1 MVKFNNVKTEV
12 LNGYQV
18 NYCYYQGMMF
28 NAVLTSKYRQLNDG
42 SYKAVAHVLVVSN
55 EFESAYRDPST
66 QLAFVGEVLHVFQ
79 DEELLSDDDKEELFP
94 DLLMGTNPNFKSKYL
109 VFQ

>member
-1 MVKFNNVKTEV
+1 MVKFKSVKTEV
-12 LNGYQV
+12 LNGKQV

-28 NAVLTSKYRQLNDG
+28 NAVLTSTYHQLRDG
-42 SYKAVAHVLVVSN
+42 SYEAVAHVLVVQP

-66 QLAFVGEVLHVFQ
+66 QLAFVGEALHLLQEYVP
-79 DEELLSDDDKEELFP
+79 DEDKEDLFP

>member
-12 LNGYQV
+12 LNGQNV
-18 NYCYYQGMMF
+18 THRYYQGMMF
-28 NAVLTSKYRQLNDG
+28 NGVLSSKRHQLPNG
-42 SYKAVAHVLVVSN
+42 YYESFGYVLVVSK
-55 EFESAYRDPST
+55 EFESAYRDPSK

-79 DEELLSDDDKEELFP
+79 DEELLSDDDREELFP